1 MKKKVLP
8 QALPQED
15 SNHKVRKLGVG
26 AANLFINLLS
36 KLIAIPAFIWV
47 YRMLPNGQWPFYLDK
62 LLLFLLIFVVTQ
74 ILLRLLRKAILVAA
88 VLALTYLLYGSLT
101 HHYGFRSLYK
111 DYAAMVYAAVY
122 DPVPAKINLSG
133 LKPFPNERPIRRA
146 IDYTSP
152 AVRDFA
158 LFSIN
163 KHFRDYQQPQ
173 NQYRTLIQCFA
184 IFKEINGRWNYVND
198 PKSRDYYA
206 RASESVRYLSGDC
219 DDHSTL
225 MAACVKAVGG
235 TPRLILTTKH
245 IYPELYIGDLH
256 DLEHINL
263 LIRDELFSNEIRKKR
278 INFHRDQD
286 GKVWINL
293 DYTAT
298 YPGGEFLSEKVLGIL
313 VP

>member
-1 MKKKVLP
+1 MKRPELDTFANKEASGRVP
-8 QALPQED
+8 
-15 SNHKVRKLGVG
+15 KLGHTTG
-26 AANLFINLLS
+26 TILLSLLS
-36 KLIAIPAFIWV
+36 KLLAIPVFIWV
-47 YRMLPNGQWPFYLDK
+47 YRLLPNHPWPYYLDK
-62 LLLFLLIFVVTQ
+62 ILLFILIFVLTQ
-74 ILLRLLRKAILVAA
+74 MILRWLRKAILLAA
-88 VLALTYLLYGSLT
+88 VLAFAFLLYGSLT
-101 HHYGFRSLYK
+101 HHYGFYSLYR
-111 DYAAMVYAAVY
+111 DYAAMLYAAVY
-122 DPVPAKINLSG
+122 DPIPTPINFNK

-146 IDYTSP
+146 IDYRSP

-158 LFSIN
+158 LFCVN
-163 KHFRDYQQPQ
+163 KHFKSYQRPQ
-173 NQYRTLIQCFA
+173 DPYRTLIQCFA
-184 IFKEINGRWNYVND
+184 VFKEINRRWNYVND

-225 MAACVKAVGG
+225 MAACVKSIGG

-263 LIRDELFSNEIRKKR
+263 LIREELFPEESQRKR
-278 INFHRDQD
+278 INFHQDED